1 MLNFDPIPIGGKTYQ
16 LNEISFNEA
25 LKVAAIDPKLN
36 EKRITSFLSQAL
48 QNPQLPLMMTAQER
62 YFLMIKYVQN
72 QTNTL
77 FSSNMDLS
85 NCFKEQMSW
94 ASEVSEVGIT
104 VRQING
110 NEAEYLESNC
120 KNAAEWIACLLA
132 FQIKYE
138 NHEYLGE
145 LPDRSAIDQIYKQQF
160 IQRLDYIK
168 ALPQTEFNLIYLDYL
183 KLNSELF
190 THIELSVNNEGFVV
204 QRGADDAP
212 VRFRASTCFIG
223 IIKELDKSF
232 T

>member
-77 FSSNMDLS
+77 FSTNTDFS
-85 NCFKEQMSW
+85 NCFKEHSDW
-94 ASEVSEVGIT
+94 IDEVSEVGVT
-104 VRQING
+104 VRQVSG
-110 NEAEYLESNC
+110 SEAEYLEAHC
-120 KNAAEWIACLLA
+120 MNAAEWIACLLA

-138 NHEYLGE
+138 NHEHLGQF
-145 LPDRSAIDQIYKQQF
+145 PDRNAIDQVYKQQF
-160 IQRLDYIK
+160 SQRLGYLK
-168 ALPQTEFNLIYLDYL
+168 MLPQSEFNLIYLDYL
-183 KLNSELF
+183 KLNSQLF
-190 THIELSVNNEGFVV
+190 THLELSVNNDGFVV

-212 VRFRASTCFIG
+212 IRFRASTCFIG

>member
-1 MLNFDPIPIGGKTYQ
+1 MLNFDPIHIGGQTYQ
-16 LNEISFNEA
+16 LNEITFNEA

-48 QNPQLPLMMTAQER
+48 QNPQLPLLMTAQER

-77 FSSNMDLS
+77 FSTNTDFS
-85 NCFKEQMSW
+85 NCFKEHSDW
-94 ASEVSEVGIT
+94 IHEVSEVGVT
-104 VRQING
+104 VRQVSG
-110 NEAEYLESNC
+110 SEAEYLEEHC
-120 KNAAEWIACLLA
+120 MNAAEWIACLLA

-138 NHEYLGE
+138 NHEHLGQF
-145 LPDRSAIDQIYKQQF
+145 PDRSAIDQVYKQQF
-160 IQRLDYIK
+160 SERLGYLK
-168 ALPQTEFNLIYLDYL
+168 TLPQSEFNLIYLDYL
-183 KLNSELF
+183 KLNRQLF
-190 THIELSVNNEGFVV
+190 THLELSVNNEGFVV

-212 VRFRASTCFIG
+212 IRFRSSTCFIG

>member
-1 MLNFDPIPIGGKTYQ
+1 MLNFDPIPIGEQTYQ
-16 LNEISFNEA
+16 LNEVTFNDA

-36 EKRITSFLSQAL
+36 EKRITSFLAHAL
-48 QNPQLPLMMTAQER
+48 GNSQLPLMMTAQER

-77 FSSNMDLS
+77 FSTNTDFS
-85 NCFKEQMSW
+85 NCFKEQSSW
-94 ASEVSEVGIT
+94 THEVLEVGVT
-104 VRQING
+104 VRQVIG
-110 NEAEYLESNC
+110 SEAEYLEAHC
-120 KNAAEWIACLLA
+120 MNAAEWIACLLA

-138 NHEYLGE
+138 NHEHLGQ
-145 LPDRSAIDQIYKQQF
+145 LPDRSAIDQVYKQQF
-160 IQRLDYIK
+160 SQRLGYLK
-168 ALPQTEFNLIYLDYL
+168 TLPQSEFNLIYLDYL
-183 KLNSELF
+183 KLNSQLF

-212 VRFRASTCFIG
+212 IRFRASTCFIG

>member
-36 EKRITSFLSQAL
+36 EKRITAFLSQAL
-48 QNPQLPLMMTAQER
+48 QNQQLPLMMTAQER

-77 FSSNMDLS
+77 FSTNTDFS
-85 NCFKEQMSW
+85 NCFKEHSDW
-94 ASEVSEVGIT
+94 ISEVSEVGVT
-104 VRQING
+104 VRQVSG
-110 NEAEYLESNC
+110 SEAEYLEAHC
-120 KNAAEWIACLLA
+120 MNAAEWIACLLA

-138 NHEYLGE
+138 NHEHLGQF
-145 LPDRSAIDQIYKQQF
+145 PDRNAIDQIYKQQF
-160 IQRLDYIK
+160 SQRLGYLK
-168 ALPQTEFNLIYLDYL
+168 TLPQSEFNLIYLDYL
-183 KLNSELF
+183 KLNSQLF
-190 THIELSVNNEGFVV
+190 THLELSVNNEGFVV

-212 VRFRASTCFIG
+212 IRFRASTCFIG